1 MFSSSNFIVDV
12 NFFESV
18 SCVALS
24 FSLFSRSLVS
34 VGSLEFM
41 VMKNNVSNRSHIYFG
56 IVDKGK
62 VKVKLQK
69 VREVPIAMIVYK
81 LSCTGD

>member
-12 NFFESV
+12 NFCESA

-41 VMKNNVSNRSHIYFG
+41 VMKNNVSNRSHIT
-56 IVDKGK
+56 KGK
-62 VKVKLQK
+62 VKVKLEK

>member
-12 NFFESV
+12 NFFESA

-41 VMKNNVSNRSHIYFG
+41 VFKSVTYYFG

>member
-12 NFFESV
+12 NFFESA

-41 VMKNNVSNRSHIYFG
+41 VMKNNVSNRSHITLALL
-56 IVDKGK
+56 IKEK
-62 VKVKLQK
+62 
-69 VREVPIAMIVYK
+69 
-81 LSCTGD
+81 